1 MHLILQHSKEKKRK
15 QQTFDRLIDRSK
27 CWSEST
33 ARSATLLSVY
43 FQFEVSVAQDP
54 GTFQIE
60 SPWFASYFATLK
72 REKEKTT
79 NIRSNDRVSKRF
91 QMMSVTDGPTATLV
105 SVSQDPGLT
114 RSAESLLK
122 IDRYARLTT
131 AQPLLQAGELSADQ
145 LNSAD
150 VFFNFS

>member
-1 MHLILQHSKEKKRK
+1 
-15 QQTFDRLIDRSK
+15 
-27 CWSEST
+27 
-33 ARSATLLSVY
+33 
-43 FQFEVSVAQDP
+43 
-54 GTFQIE
+54 
-60 SPWFASYFATLK
+60 
-72 REKEKTT
+72 
-79 NIRSNDRVSKRF
+79 
-91 QMMSVTDGPTATLV
+91 MMSVTDGPTATLV